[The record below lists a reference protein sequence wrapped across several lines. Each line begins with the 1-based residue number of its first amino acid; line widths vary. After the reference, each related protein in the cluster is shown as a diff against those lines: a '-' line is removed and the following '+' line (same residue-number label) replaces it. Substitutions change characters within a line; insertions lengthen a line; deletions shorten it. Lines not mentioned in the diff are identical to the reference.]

1 MYTHLP
7 ESYYINSISNKE
19 TIIIC
24 SVLLV
29 LMLLIFIYHI
39 TKANKIKIITNYNK
53 NELSKLDSK
62 NRKKAKKYYKTID
75 IRNHEDLRVHKFG
88 ILASSFMFF
97 LILTAGFYQ
106 YNQPNL
112 SNYIA
117 DIEQKTTLKDIEPSE
132 VEIFVNLQ
140 NNRIDLFKVKD
151 IYYQKINGE
160 YIVIKNPNLF
170 DSKG

>member
-19 TIIIC
+19 TIMIC

-53 NELSKLDSK
+53 NELSKLDNK

-75 IRNHEDLRVHKFG
+75 TRNYEDLRVHKFG
-88 ILASSFMFF
+88 IFASTFMFF
-97 LILTAGFYQ
+97 LIFTAGFYQ